1 MSDPLTL
8 IRARKQEIVAEI
20 TRLSAQLDALRA
32 ELPDLEA
39 AERVLSRFSGGAG
52 TPYSTT
58 QQPAPTPEPEAGTSK
73 PPNTPTISDMILEA
87 LRDAKSKGLAG
98 LQPHG
103 LTRYIA
109 QKWWPNVPGVAIS
122 PIAWRMAKRG
132 DLRRDGH
139 LYMLP
144 KNSEAADDPSRE
156 RLRPRISTALR
167 PVEPAPGG
175 GT

>member
-103 LTRYIA
+103 MTSVYRPKVVAERSRRRYQSDRVA
-109 QKWWPNVPGVAIS
+109 NGQAGRPKKGWPPLHAPQEYRS
-122 PIAWRMAKRG
+122 
-132 DLRRDGH
+132 RRRPFERTSAAS
-139 LYMLP
+139 YF
-144 KNSEAADDPSRE
+144 NS
-156 RLRPRISTALR
+156 T
-167 PVEPAPGG
+167 
-175 GT
+175 